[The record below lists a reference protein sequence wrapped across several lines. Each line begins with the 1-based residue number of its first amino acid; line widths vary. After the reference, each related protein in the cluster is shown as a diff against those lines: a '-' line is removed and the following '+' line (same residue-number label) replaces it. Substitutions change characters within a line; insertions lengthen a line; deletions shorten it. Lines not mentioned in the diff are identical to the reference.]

1 MLNSTTSQINENHIM
16 SDCLYLYKERKIYLA
31 SGVFHVEHYRQMTKE
46 RWEGIVKCKQDFLA
60 NKLVDPRESHYLSQ
74 EVAESWVRSKKAGID
89 PENLKLGKQL
99 PSQAIEES
107 KEENRLL
114 IEFIKLMFENFE
126 IPSDLSYR
134 MTLDD
139 KNGIPLYRLN
149 DNYSTEERRFLGKVF
164 DENVAGTTAHILCR
178 KLKRPVQLMG
188 PEHYSKYLE
197 DFVVTSVPI
206 LDKNGEVDAVLSLAQ
221 PLIHPPWD
229 PNFQIICYNTFAL
242 VTAMAAA
249 IENRIQLEES
259 YNELENVNSLLKNTL
274 AVIDEGIITIDE
286 YGNIINLNDEGARIL
301 KVSIQDNG
309 QSAELKKLNF
319 KNYINKNSPLMAS
332 IRAGYNME
340 LEESIRTGD
349 EDKSYLIRIHPIVK
363 RDTSEVKGAVLRL
376 NLLEKVNVQ
385 AAVRAGS
392 AARFSFQNLIGESSE
407 FKKAVKLGQVFAG
420 SSENILL
427 IGESGT
433 GKELFAQAIHNRHRP
448 NGPFMAVNCA
458 ALPRELIESEL
469 FGYEGGS
476 FTGADRN
483 GRPGKI
489 ELANGGTLFL
499 DEIGDMPYELQ
510 AVLLRVLQ
518 DKQVMRIGGQT
529 YKKVNFRVI
538 AATNQN
544 LWELVEKNLFRAD
557 LYYRLSVL
565 SVDIPPLR
573 ERTSDIA
580 LLSSYFVNNYCLRA
594 GIKPSKIHPETQKIL
609 DLYSWPGNV
618 RQLENTIIYAVNI
631 ADGKEITID
640 HLPNNLLNPKKE
652 NAAGNQR
659 VFDLRDLEKVHIEEA
674 LSDTNN
680 NIPRA
685 ASLLGVSKSTL
696 YRKLKEYKIDIP

>member
-1 MLNSTTSQINENHIM
+1 MT
-16 SDCLYLYKERKIYLA
+16 RK
-31 SGVFHVEHYRQMTKE
+31 
-46 RWEGIVKCKQDFLA
+46 RWEGIVQCKQDFLD
-60 NKLVDPRESHYLSQ
+60 NKLVDPRESPYLSP
-74 EVAESWVRSKKAGID
+74 EVADSWIRSRKAGID

-99 PSQAIEES
+99 SAHTVEES
-107 KEENRLL
+107 QEENRLL
-114 IEFIKLMFENFE
+114 IEFIKSMFDHFE
-126 IPSDLSYR
+126 VPSDLAYR
-134 MTLDD
+134 LTLDD

-149 DNYSTEERRFLGKVF
+149 DNYTIEERKFLGKVF

-178 KLKRPVQLMG
+178 RLKRPVQLMG

-206 LDKNGEVDAVLSLAQ
+206 LDRNGEVDAVISLAQ

-259 YNELENVNSLLKNTL
+259 YNELEDVNNLLKNTL

-286 YGNIINLNDEGARIL
+286 FGNIINLNEEGAAIL
-301 KVSIQDNG
+301 KINSQANNQI
-309 QSAELKKLNF
+309 AELKTLNF
-319 KNYINKNSPLMAS
+319 KNFLSKNSPLMAS
-332 IRAGYNME
+332 VRAGYNME
-340 LEESIRTGD
+340 LEEIVHAGD
-349 EDKSYLIRIHPIVK
+349 EGKSYLIHIHPIVK
-363 RDTSEVKGAVLRL
+363 QDTSQVKGAVLRL

-385 AAVRAGS
+385 AAVRAGN
-392 AARFSFQNLIGESSE
+392 AARFSFDNLIGQSPA

-433 GKELFAQAIHNRHRP
+433 GKELYAQAIHNNNRP
-448 NGPFMAVNCA
+448 KGPFMAVNCA

-529 YKKVNFRVI
+529 HKKVNFRVI

-565 SVDIPPLR
+565 SIDIPPLR
-573 ERTSDIA
+573 ERGSDIA
-580 LLSSYFVNNYCLRA
+580 LLSNYFVQNYCQKT
-594 GIKPSKIHPETQKIL
+594 GIKASKIHPETQKIL
-609 DLYSWPGNV
+609 DLFSWPGNV

-631 ADGKEITID
+631 ANGKEITID
-640 HLPNNLLNPKKE
+640 HLPNNLLTPKKE
-652 NAAGNQR
+652 NAAINQR

-680 NIPRA
+680 NIPKA

-696 YRKLKEYKIDIP
+696 YRKLKEYKIDVQ